1 MRNLSPCL
9 LGVLCAS
16 ILNAQPKN
24 DEGYTAKIREYTTES
39 FLTTELAAHLPA
51 SATVPTPEKVLGYI
65 VGAPNKLTYTKDI
78 YRYMRELEK
87 ATGRVKVFAIG
98 PSEEG
103 REILLVAVR
112 LPRPKPTVSPRR
124 RCRSIGSPV
133 PFTLAR
139 PARPR
144 C

>member
-39 FLTTELAAHLPA
+39 FLTTELVDHLPA

-87 ATGRVKVFAIG
+87 ATRRVKVS
-98 PSEEG
+98 PS
-103 REILLVAVR
+103 AA
-112 LPRPKPTVSPRR
+112 PKKAARSCWWPSRAKLTSPG
-124 RCRSIGSPV
+124 SITS
-133 PFTLAR
+133 
-139 PARPR
+139 
-144 C
+144 